1 MWTRSLTYTTTRLS
15 NPHYPSALAAQGLAS
30 VLADA
35 SRDTLDA
42 AMSLMG
48 PEELSHLEDEARVIQ
63 NNVRA
68 WLLRR
73 RWVTCRVSQRTSSLA
88 FLLLLLLLVTPMTVD
103 EHLIIMPCSSP
114 CHCFTHR
121 YKALREAIRSL
132 QSVWRERR
140 LQQTHGGSGKGPMSA
155 MPSAMAASPMA
166 LPDGTSG

>member
-1 MWTRSLTYTTTRLS
+1 MADVDDKPD
-15 NPHYPSALAAQGLAS
+15 PHYPSARAAQGLAS

-73 RWVTCRVSQRTSSLA
+73 RWVTCHISQRTSSLA

-103 EHLIIMPCSSP
+103 EHLIMPCSCS
-114 CHCFTHR
+114 CHRLTHR

-155 MPSAMAASPMA
+155 IPSAMAASPMA
-166 LPDGTSG
+166 MPDGTSG